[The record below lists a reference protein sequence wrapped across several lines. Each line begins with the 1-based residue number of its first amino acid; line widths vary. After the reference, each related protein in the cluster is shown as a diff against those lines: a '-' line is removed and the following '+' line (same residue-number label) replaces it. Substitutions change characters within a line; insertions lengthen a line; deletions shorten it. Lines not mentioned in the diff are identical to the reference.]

1 MMRRMHR
8 APRQA
13 GALLLTV
20 CLMLAILAA
29 LAFNLSRSAG
39 MGAHSVAADYERR
52 SAAYLAQAGVAV
64 AKWNSQLACGSSG
77 NLTFSLNGG
86 SVTTVFAK
94 GAKPPPGSPAGLP
107 PGMAVSASATSAGG
121 ASSTAGG
128 ANLNVVDLSRSLANQ
143 PFEQKPLGGITD
155 TVIGP
160 SILVAPGP
168 LLNTTLAL
176 NSSQVGS
183 STALLQF
190 PMKDVPAY
198 SQVINATLSLT
209 QSQAPTPTTS
219 DQKPS
224 VSLYR
229 MTTAWKNDATAA
241 YPTLGASWTGN
252 DYSSIAAGSA
262 STATTAMSW
271 NVTSLVDGWISGLVP
286 DDGMMLRLNEPG
298 TTATFYSN
306 EAGAGVPN
314 SAKPTLTVSF
324 AKPCP

>member
-1 MMRRMHR
+1 MTRR
-8 APRQA
+8 APRHS

-20 CLMLAILAA
+20 CVMLAMLAA
-29 LAFNLSRSAG
+29 LAFSLGRSAG

-52 SAAYLAQAGVAV
+52 SAAYLAQAGVAA
-64 AKWNSQLACGSSG
+64 AKWNSQLQCGSG
-77 NLTFSLNGG
+77 GTLTINSLNGG
-86 SVTTVFAK
+86 KITAAFAK
-94 GAKPPPGSPAGLP
+94 GAKPPAGSPPGTP
-107 PGMAVSASATSAGG
+107 NGMAVTVNATSAGG
-121 ASSTAGG
+121 ATATAGG
-128 ANLNVVDLSRSLANQ
+128 ANINVVDLSPSLSGQ
-143 PFEQKPLGGITD
+143 TFEQKPLGGITD
-155 TVIGP
+155 TTIGP
-160 SILVAPGP
+160 LILVAPGP
-168 LLNTTLAL
+168 VLNTTLTL
-176 NSSQVGS
+176 NSNQAGS

-198 SQVINATLSLT
+198 AQVINATLNLT
-209 QSQAPTPTTS
+209 QTQTS
-219 DQKPS
+219 SAVPKPS

-252 DYSSIAAGSA
+252 DYSSVAVGSA

-298 TTATFYSN
+298 QTTSFYSN